1 MISENRIRIE
11 CEDIYLREYRL
22 EDVDALYQLTWQ
34 PHFHHFLID
43 WNVSLEQRV
52 AWMKE
57 YEIPENQR
65 FLRAVAEGGDMG
77 ELRLRLSMI
86 HRATGEFVGV
96 CGTGML
102 DRITPS
108 KREIYYGISEHA
120 QNRGYTTQAAKGLI
134 GYLFNHTK
142 IKYLIAIAQI
152 RNIASNKVI
161 QKCGFTLQHD
171 LTIAEK
177 DYHYYMLQKNE

>member
-34 PHFHHFLID
+34 PHFHQFLID

-65 FLRAVAEGGDMG
+65 FLRAVAEGSDIG
-77 ELRLRLSMI
+77 ELRLRLSI
-86 HRATGEFVGV
+86 LHRTTGEFIGV
-96 CGTGML
+96 CGSGIL
-102 DRITPS
+102 DRVSPAN
-108 KREIYYGISEHA
+108 REIYYGISEHA
-120 QNRGYTTQAAKGLI
+120 RNRGYTTQAAQALI
-134 GYLFNHTK
+134 RFLFEHTRVQE
-142 IKYLIAIAQI
+142 LIAIAQV
-152 RNIASNKVI
+152 RNPASNRVL
-161 QKCGFTLQHD
+161 QKCGFQLQQD
-171 LTIAEK
+171 LMLEEQA
-177 DYHYYMLQKNE
+177 YHYYKLRATQ